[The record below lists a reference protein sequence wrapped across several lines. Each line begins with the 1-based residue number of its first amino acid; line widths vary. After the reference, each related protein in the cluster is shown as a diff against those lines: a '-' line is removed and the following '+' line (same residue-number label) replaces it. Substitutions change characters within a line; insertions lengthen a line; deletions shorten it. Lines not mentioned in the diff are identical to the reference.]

1 MSTMKPLPPPA
12 NSKRAEIPEQTE
24 QRKFA
29 AISGTVDAPQRIV
42 VYGPGG
48 IGKSTLASLAP
59 APVFLD
65 IEQGTNA
72 LDVTRIEGLE
82 TFADVRAVLQSNVLD
97 GFRTVV
103 LDSATKAEELAV
115 AHTLASTPH
124 EKGHYVKSI
133 EGYGFGK
140 GLQHVYDSY
149 MLLLAD
155 LDKQIRQGRNVIMI
169 AHSCIDNVPNPVGD
183 DWIRHEP
190 HMQSPRSGKA
200 SIRNRVVQWAD
211 HVLFV
216 GYDVVA
222 TDGKGRGAGT
232 RTIYTFELPSHVA
245 KSRTVRASLPFENAE
260 DGRIWSMIFGGER

>member
-124 EKGHYVKSI
+124 EKGHHVKSI

-140 GLQHVYDSY
+140 GPQHVYDSY

-232 RTIYTFELPSHVA
+232 RTIYTYELPSHVA
-245 KSRTVRASLPFENAE
+245 KSRTVRAALPFENAE
-260 DGRIWSMIFGGER
+260 DGRIWSMIFGGK